1 MLGVTGLPPVTRTL
15 LFTDSFFSEEEDGGL
30 PGKRRGHF
38 AGLSVPP
45 PPHALSSMP
54 PHPFQSSGKGFCGG
68 GVARNLWNPLP
79 KASQFPSD
87 PAGAQRA
94 WRQ

>member
-68 GVARNLWNPLP
+68 GG
-79 KASQFPSD
+79 SQEPVEPFTEGIPV
-87 PAGAQRA
+87 PQ
-94 WRQ
+94 